1 MKKRLVL
8 IGGGHAHMM
17 VLAQLKTFVDKGYEV
32 TVIQPSPYH
41 YYSGM
46 GPGMLGTSYRPE
58 EIRFAT
64 EKVVA
69 GKGGRF
75 VLGKAERIDGDRRV
89 VLLEGGGEGIAYDVL
104 SCNAGS
110 QVPATS
116 LAEDGAT
123 VFTSKPIEEL
133 LQAQERILALAR
145 DKSITVA
152 VVGSGPSAVE
162 IAGNI
167 HQLCRVKG
175 VRAPHI
181 ALFAGRGFMTGKPRR
196 VGKLVRR
203 VLVGKGIV
211 IHDAGRVRR
220 ITASGVVLDDGR
232 EFAADLVFAAV
243 GVKPSPIFARSGLPV
258 GPDGGLRVDSFLR
271 AEGYENIFG
280 GGDCIH
286 FTPQPLDKVGVYA
299 VRQNPV
305 LLHNLLACLE
315 GRPLKAF
322 APGGSYLL
330 IYNLGDGDGVLAK
343 WSLAFSGKLAFA
355 IKDWI
360 DRRFIATF
368 QE

>member
-17 VLAQLKTFVDKGYEV
+17 VLANLKAFIDRGCAV

-46 GPGMLGTSYRPE
+46 GPGMLGTTYRPE

-64 EKVVA
+64 QKVVED
-69 GKGGRF
+69 KGGQF
-75 VLGKAERIDGDRRV
+75 VLGKAERIDFQKKV
-89 VLLEGGGEGIAYDVL
+89 VVLEGGGEEISYDLL

-110 QVPATS
+110 QVPAAA
-116 LAEDGAT
+116 LGGGPG

-133 LQAQERILALAR
+133 LLAQERILALAR
-145 DKSITVA
+145 EKTFTVA

-162 IAGNI
+162 IAGNV
-167 HQLCRVKG
+167 HQLCRLRG
-175 VRAPHI
+175 DRQPRI
-181 ALFAGRGFMTGKPRR
+181 ELFSGRGFMSGKPSR
-196 VGKLVRR
+196 VGTLVRQA
-203 VLVGKGIV
+203 LVKKGII
-211 IHDAGRVRR
+211 IHDGGRVRQTGEGR
-220 ITASGVVLDDGR
+220 VTLEDGR
-232 EFAADLVFAAV
+232 EFAADLIFAAV
-243 GVKPSPIFARSGLPV
+243 GVRPSPIFARSGLAV
-258 GPDGGLRVDSFLR
+258 GPDGGLKVDQYLR
-271 AEGYENIFG
+271 AEGQEAIFG

-286 FTPQPLDKVGVYA
+286 FSPQPLDKVGVYA

-305 LLHNLLACLE
+305 LLHNLLAALE
-315 GRPLKAF
+315 GQALKRF
-322 APGGSYLL
+322 DPGGSYLL

-343 WSLAFSGKLAFA
+343 WAMAFSGKLAFA